1 MLTVRDLLSW
11 VAFINMTERS
21 LGPEFAFLHGAFLV
35 LLDGLS
41 LGTFLLC
48 YSSTCPCTFYS
59 LIVNNCIFIFK
70 TVWLSIY
77 FYHFLLMVWIFFIC
91 SQVLS
96 HFLLSYV
103 HIFFNVCSGTG
114 ISKKDAVELRQRCL
128 HFLLEKLTVC
138 FLLCSCFVTSWYKH
152 YVLFFKEKNKI
163 L

>member
-1 MLTVRDLLSW
+1 MLIYTYIGSQFWNNNSSLKSQFLTLCFNICAIQWFNQLHPGRMLTVRDLLSW

-59 LIVNNCIFIFK
+59 LIVNNCIFLFK

-77 FYHFLLMVWIFFIC
+77 FYHFLLMVGNFFYLFSSGKSFLAILCPYIF
-91 SQVLS
+91 
-96 HFLLSYV
+96 
-103 HIFFNVCSGTG
+103 
-114 ISKKDAVELRQRCL
+114 
-128 HFLLEKLTVC
+128 
-138 FLLCSCFVTSWYKH
+138 
-152 YVLFFKEKNKI
+152 
-163 L
+163 

>member
-1 MLTVRDLLSW
+1 
-11 VAFINMTERS
+11 MTERS
-21 LGPEFAFLHGAFLV
+21 LGPEFAFLQGAFLV

-48 YSSTCPCTFYS
+48 YSSTCPCSFYS
-59 LIVNNCIFIFK
+59 LIVNNCKFLFK

-77 FYHFLLMVWIFFIC
+77 FYHFLLMVGNFFVW
-91 SQVLS
+91 SQVVS

-103 HIFFNVCSGTG
+103 HIFFYVCSGTG

-128 HFLLEKLTVC
+128 HFLSEKLAVC

-152 YVLFFKEKNKI
+152 CVLFFFKNKI
-163 L
+163 KFCKP

>member
-59 LIVNNCIFIFK
+59 LIVNNCIFLFK

-77 FYHFLLMVWIFFIC
+77 FYHFLLMVGNFFVC
-91 SQVLS
+91 SQVVS

-103 HIFFNVCSGTG
+103 HIFFMFVQGL
-114 ISKKDAVELRQRCL
+114 V
-128 HFLLEKLTVC
+128 FLKRML
-138 FLLCSCFVTSWYKH
+138 
-152 YVLFFKEKNKI
+152 
-163 L
+163 